1 MNIAPTPWQTG
12 RTISRAVYAADETPI
27 CICDSM
33 SEATAAQEANHARLI
48 AAAPDLLAALRAL
61 LPYAEN
67 EAHALQELR
76 DSEAAEA
83 EAESAWQAVE
93 RAVEII
99 ERATAH
105 Q

>member
-33 SEATAAQEANHARLI
+33 GEATAAQEANHARLI
-48 AAAPDLLAALRAL
+48 AAAPDLLAACIEAL
-61 LPYAEN
+61 SLFDNYPETHECIGTYQV
-67 EAHALQELR
+67 LT
-76 DSEAAEA
+76 AA
-83 EAESAWQAVE
+83 
-93 RAVEII
+93 INK
-99 ERATAH
+99 ATAH